1 MDKPRLFYPTLPAP
15 NAPYHQ
21 SLCYL
26 AGVEERS
33 KTLGESKRGRHNQSV
48 EPFLLTKAT
57 EECLKNF
64 SGCDAIVTWYKRL
77 VMAL

>member
-1 MDKPRLFYPTLPAP
+1 
-15 NAPYHQ
+15 
-21 SLCYL
+21 L